1 MKLWNERI
9 RNLPVHEKKMNIIK
23 NVILFTDNIELLNVT
38 DRLF

>member
-1 MKLWNERI
+1 VN
-9 RNLPVHEKKMNIIK
+9 NIK